1 MNVSR
6 DDFLGTTLSKS
17 DQANAADLLGGP
29 LLGTIVDIQ
38 MTGSSDQPV
47 SIFLDSHPQPW
58 KPSKTFRRVLATCW
72 PESPSEWIGRQVV
85 IYCDPTIKWAGE
97 PVGGI
102 AISHL
107 SHITKSVPVSVN
119 AAKNKKRT
127 VTVEPYRPTE
137 APKSDPVYWPD
148 DAFEKQVKRATDS
161 ILSDGKQA
169 ADIIAALEKKALL
182 TAGQK
187 ARLQSIRAV
196 DLPAEED
203 APPLEESEDPFA
215 E

>member
-1 MNVSR
+1 MSVSR

-107 SHITKSVPVSVN
+107 SHISKSIPVSVN

-127 VTVEPYRPTE
+127 VTVEPYRPTQ
-137 APKSDPVYWPD
+137 APIAAPTYWPD
-148 DAFEKQVKRATDS
+148 DAFEKQVARATDS
-161 ILSDGKQA
+161 IINDGKS
-169 ADIIAALEKKALL
+169 ADGIIAALEKKALL

-187 ARLQSIRAV
+187 ARLQAIKAP
-196 DLPAEED
+196 DPIPDDE
-203 APPLEESEDPFA
+203 PPLEESEDPFA